1 MMKDVFMKQKAFF
14 QTDQTKT
21 YAFRMQ
27 QLDRLYQLILSYERE
42 IMDALKKDLNKS
54 SFEAYTTEI
63 GFSLHSIQ
71 KTKKHLKK
79 WMKPKKVKTPIYQLN
94 TKSYIYP
101 EPKGT
106 ILIIGPYN
114 YPFQLIIEP
123 LIGAISAGNTAI
135 LKPSE
140 FAKETE
146 KVLMKMINDNFD
158 ESYIKIFSGEK
169 EVTSELLT
177 YPFDH
182 IFFTGST
189 KVGQIVYEAAAKHLT
204 PVTLELG
211 GKSPTI
217 IDETA
222 HVKVAARRIAFA
234 KFTNAGQTCIAPDY
248 IYCHESIH
256 DEFIKE
262 LNDVILA
269 FYENYDD
276 FGKIINERHFNR
288 LMNLINKQKMTHVNH
303 TNEET
308 LHISPTVLKDVTWED
323 PVMQEEIFGPI
334 LPVLSYH
341 DESELIQLLKT
352 KEKPLALYLFS
363 KKKELQ
369 QRIWNSISFGG
380 GAINDALMHVSNPY
394 LPFGGVG
401 ASGIGA
407 YHGKFSFEL
416 FSHMKGYIKRSTWL
430 DLPIAYPPYSKKKE
444 SLVRKLLK

>member
-1 MMKDVFMKQKAFF
+1 MKDVFSKQKAFF
-14 QTDQTKT
+14 LTDQTKS
-21 YAFRMQ
+21 YDFRIEKLT
-27 QLDRLYQLILSYERE
+27 QLYHLIVKNEDD
-42 IMDALKKDLNKS
+42 IMRALKKDLNKS

-71 KTKKHLKK
+71 KVKKRLKQ
-79 WMKPKKVKTPIYQLN
+79 WMKPKRVKTPFYQLN
-94 TKSYIYP
+94 TSSYIYP

-106 ILIIGPYN
+106 VLIIGPYN

-123 LIGAISAGNTAI
+123 LIGAIAAGNTAI
-135 LKPSE
+135 IKPSE

-146 KVLMKMINDNFD
+146 KVLLNLINNHFD
-158 ESYIKIFSGEK
+158 EAYLKVFTGEK
-169 EVTSELLT
+169 EVTSELLSL
-177 YPFDH
+177 PFDH

-217 IDETA
+217 IDHTA
-222 HVKVAARRIAFA
+222 NLKVAARRIAFA

-248 IYCHESIH
+248 IYAHQKIH
-256 DEFIKE
+256 DQFIKE
-262 LNDVILA
+262 LNDVIIA
-269 FYENYDD
+269 FYQNYDE
-276 FGKIINERHFNR
+276 FGTIINERHFNR
-288 LMNLINKQKMTHVNH
+288 LLNLINKQKVTNDHHVDADK
-303 TNEET
+303 

-334 LPVLSYH
+334 LPVLSY
-341 DESELIQLLKT
+341 DNEDQLIELLKT

-363 KKKELQ
+363 KRKDFYQK
-369 QRIWNSISFGG
+369 IWEKISFGG
-380 GAINDALMHVSNPY
+380 GAYNDALMHVSNPY

-401 ASGIGA
+401 ASGMGA
-407 YHGKFSFEL
+407 YHGKYSFEI

-430 DLPIAYPPYSKKKE
+430 DLPIAYPPYSNKKE
-444 SLVRKLLK
+444 KLIRKLLK

>member
-1 MMKDVFMKQKAFF
+1 MKDVFAKQKAFF
-14 QTDQTKT
+14 LTDQTK
-21 YAFRMQ
+21 
-27 QLDRLYQLILSYERE
+27 SYEFRIE
-42 IMDALKKDLNKS
+42 KLTQLYHLIITYEDDIMRALKKDLNKS

-71 KTKKHLKK
+71 KVKKRLKK
-79 WMKPKKVKTPIYQLN
+79 WMKPKRVKTPFYQLN
-94 TKSYIYP
+94 TSSYIYP

-106 ILIIGPYN
+106 VLIIGPYN

-123 LIGAISAGNTAI
+123 LIGAIAAGNTAI

-146 KVLMKMINDNFD
+146 KVLLKLINDHFD
-158 ESYIKIFSGEK
+158 EAYLKVFAGEK
-169 EVTSELLT
+169 EVTSELLSL
-177 YPFDH
+177 PFDH

-217 IDETA
+217 IDHTA
-222 HVKVAARRIAFA
+222 NLKVAARRIAFA

-248 IYCHESIH
+248 IYAHQKIH
-256 DEFIKE
+256 DQFIKE
-262 LNDVILA
+262 LNDVIIT
-269 FYENYDD
+269 FYQNYDE
-276 FGKIINERHFNR
+276 FGTIINERHFNR
-288 LMNLINKQKMTHVNH
+288 LLNLINKHKV
-303 TNEET
+303 TNDHRVDAEK
-308 LHISPTVLKDVTWED
+308 LHISPTVLKDVTWDD

-334 LPVLSYH
+334 LPVLSY
-341 DESELIQLLKT
+341 DNEDQLIELLKT

-363 KKKELQ
+363 KRKDLYQK
-369 QRIWNSISFGG
+369 IWEKISFGG
-380 GAINDALMHVSNPY
+380 GAYNDALMHVSNPY

-401 ASGIGA
+401 ASGMGA
-407 YHGKFSFEL
+407 YHGEFSFEI

-430 DLPIAYPPYSKKKE
+430 DLPITYPPYSKKKE
-444 SLVRKLLK
+444 ALIRKLLK

>member
-1 MMKDVFMKQKAFF
+1 MKDVFAKQKAFF
-14 QTDQTKT
+14 LTDQTKSYDFRIEKLTQLYNLIVT
-21 YAFRMQ
+21 YE
-27 QLDRLYQLILSYERE
+27 DD
-42 IMDALKKDLNKS
+42 IMRALKKDLNKS

-71 KTKKHLKK
+71 KVKKSLKK
-79 WMKPKKVKTPIYQLN
+79 WMKPKRVKTPFYQLN
-94 TKSYIYP
+94 TSSFIYP

-106 ILIIGPYN
+106 VLIIGPYN

-123 LIGAISAGNTAI
+123 LIGAIAAGNTAI

-146 KVLMKMINDNFD
+146 KVLLKLINDHFD
-158 ESYIKIFSGEK
+158 EAYLKVFAGEK
-169 EVTSELLT
+169 EVTSELLSL
-177 YPFDH
+177 PFDH

-217 IDETA
+217 IDHTA
-222 HVKVAARRIAFA
+222 NLKVAARRIAFA

-248 IYCHESIH
+248 IYAHQNIH
-256 DEFIKE
+256 DQFIKE
-262 LNDVILA
+262 LNDVIIA
-269 FYENYDD
+269 FYQNYDE
-276 FGKIINERHFNR
+276 FGTIINERHFNR
-288 LMNLINKQKMTHVNH
+288 LLNLINKQKVTNNH
-303 TNEET
+303 RIDAGK
-308 LHISPTVLKDVTWED
+308 LHISPTVLKDVSWDD

-334 LPVLSYH
+334 LPVLSY
-341 DESELIQLLKT
+341 DNEDQLIELLKT

-363 KKKELQ
+363 KRKDLYQK
-369 QRIWNSISFGG
+369 IWRKISFGG
-380 GAINDALMHVSNPY
+380 GAYNDALMHVSNPY

-401 ASGIGA
+401 ASGMGA
-407 YHGKFSFEL
+407 YHGQYSFEV

-430 DLPIAYPPYSKKKE
+430 DLPITYPPYSKKKE
-444 SLVRKLLK
+444 ALIRKLLK

>member
-1 MMKDVFMKQKAFF
+1 MNDIFNKQKVFF
-14 QTDQTKT
+14 LTDQTKD
-21 YAFRMQ
+21 YNFRIN
-27 QLDRLYQLILSYERE
+27 QLDHLYRLIVSNEQNIL
-42 IMDALKKDLNKS
+42 DALKKDLNKS

-71 KTKKHLKK
+71 KARKHLKK
-79 WMKPKKVKTPIYQLN
+79 WMKPKKVKTPFYQLN

-123 LIGAISAGNTAI
+123 LIGAIASGNTAI

-146 KVLMKMINDNFD
+146 KVLLEMINQNFD
-158 ESYIKIFSGEK
+158 ESYIRVFTGEK
-169 EVTSELLT
+169 EITSELLT

-189 KVGQIVYEAAAKHLT
+189 KVGQIVYEAAAKNLT

-217 IDETA
+217 VDETA
-222 HVKVAARRIAFA
+222 NIKVATRRIAFA

-248 IYCHESIH
+248 IYCHHKIH
-256 DEFIKE
+256 DQFIKE
-262 LNDVILA
+262 LNDVIIT
-269 FYENYDD
+269 FYQNYDD

-288 LMNLINKQKMTHVNH
+288 LINLINKQKQTHENHVN
-303 TNEET
+303 EEK
-308 LHISPTVLKDVTWED
+308 LHISPTVLKDVTWDD

-341 DESELIQLLKT
+341 DENELIQLLKT

-363 KKKELQ
+363 KKKDLQ
-369 QRIWNSISFGG
+369 QKIWNSISFGG

-401 ASGIGA
+401 SSGFGA
-407 YHGKFSFEL
+407 YHGKHSFDL

-444 SLVRKLLK
+444 KLIRKLLK